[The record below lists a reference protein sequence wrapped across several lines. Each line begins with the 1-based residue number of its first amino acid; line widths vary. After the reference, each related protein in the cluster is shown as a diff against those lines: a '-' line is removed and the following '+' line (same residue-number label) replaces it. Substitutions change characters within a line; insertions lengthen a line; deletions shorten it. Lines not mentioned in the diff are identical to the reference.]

1 MASFSSH
8 PRSLV
13 VSTTKY
19 QTPRCFPRTKP
30 PSKTD
35 ELPINP
41 LEDMLGSFG
50 IPNSCEAVSNRVTL
64 HDVECMILEL
74 AAKVKEEES
83 RHKRILERIA
93 SYETAMEVLTFYM
106 IWNNLSNSNKL
117 YTRRFKSMAKKLSKA
132 LNDEPVALLHA
143 WDVLFDAGASGPAVV
158 LPLPGYSRSQ
168 VYGELTL
175 ALAEYFR
182 HLGLEVVKRLTG
194 RLGMTKAKQ
203 STSSSSKKDDKST
216 GPKEDDNVCA
226 DVSCF
231 ETFQVFFY
239 RERGCSGNM
248 HGTKATPAQGR
259 DLFDEWVR
267 IRNVLLYQQ
276 RPAAE
281 RAAALYREALYLLET
296 RGPPAVEELE
306 ETKEMPDV
314 LAVLK
319 QSRDSVGAFGASLS
333 DAI

>member
-1 MASFSSH
+1 
-8 PRSLV
+8 
-13 VSTTKY
+13 
-19 QTPRCFPRTKP
+19 
-30 PSKTD
+30 
-35 ELPINP
+35 
-41 LEDMLGSFG
+41 MLGSFG
-50 IPNSCEAVSNRVTL
+50 IPNSYEAVSNRLTL
-64 HDVECMILEL
+64 YDAECMILEL

-106 IWNNLSNSNKL
+106 IWNNLSDSSEL
-117 YTRRFKSMAKKLSKA
+117 QTRRFKSMAKKLSKA
-132 LNDEPVALLHA
+132 LNDEPTALLHA

-175 ALAEYFR
+175 ALAEYFK
-182 HLGLEVVKRLTG
+182 HLGSEVAKKVAG
-194 RLGMTKAKQ
+194 RLGTPKGRQ
-203 STSSSSKKDDKST
+203 STRSKKDDKPT
-216 GPKEDDNVCA
+216 GPKEGDNVCA

-296 RGPPAVEELE
+296 RGPAAVEELE
-306 ETKEMPDV
+306 GTKEMPDV

-319 QSRDSVGAFGASLS
+319 QSRNSVGAFGASLR

>member
-1 MASFSSH
+1 M
-8 PRSLV
+8 
-13 VSTTKY
+13 STTKD

-50 IPNSCEAVSNRVTL
+50 IPNSCEAFSSRIAL
-64 HDVECMILEL
+64 HDAECMILEL

-106 IWNNLSNSNKL
+106 IWNNLSDSSEL
-117 YTRRFKSMAKKLSKA
+117 HTRRFKSMAKKLSKA

-175 ALAEYFR
+175 ALAEYFK
-182 HLGLEVVKRLTG
+182 HLWSEVAKKVAG
-194 RLGMTKAKQ
+194 RWGTPKGRQ
-203 STSSSSKKDDKST
+203 STRSKKHGKST
-216 GPKEDDNVCA
+216 GPKEGDNVCA

-296 RGPPAVEELE
+296 RGPAAVEELE

-319 QSRDSVGAFGASLS
+319 QSRNSVGAFGASLS